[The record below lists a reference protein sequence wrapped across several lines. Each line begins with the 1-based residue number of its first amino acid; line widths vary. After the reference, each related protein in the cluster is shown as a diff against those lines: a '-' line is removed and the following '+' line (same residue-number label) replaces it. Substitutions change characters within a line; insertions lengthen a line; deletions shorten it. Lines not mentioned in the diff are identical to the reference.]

1 MIGGNP
7 PEYQVLEQ
15 PEQDI
20 AMNSWKRRAFLVAR
34 IRWSYRVLLSP
45 HPFIHQ
51 EAVCQHDQSKM
62 TMQAIPASALIVIQT
77 TLLLRLF
84 VELLN
89 GPSSTNQWNQLLKPH
104 ISREIAKIVFAI
116 SLFPRQRFFPDEP
129 ALGSCVDTLVLK
141 SASGGAYGEVAYELP
156 RTACASR
163 LDFLRAR

>member
-20 AMNSWKRRAFLVAR
+20 AM
-34 IRWSYRVLLSP
+34 
-45 HPFIHQ
+45 
-51 EAVCQHDQSKM
+51 
-62 TMQAIPASALIVIQT
+62 QAIPASALIVIQT
-77 TLLLRLF
+77 TLAALASR

-104 ISREIAKIVFAI
+104 ISREIAKRVFAI